1 MIFLLRLSL
10 NTTPNLMGV
19 IIFIGNLLF
28 LETLFHLDSLKVI
41 LSNLSEHSSD
51 IFVGFSDF
59 INTLI
64 TMFSR
69 VSRV

>member
-1 MIFLLRLSL
+1 MISLLRLSL

-19 IIFIGNLLF
+19 IIFIGHLLF

-41 LSNLSEHSSD
+41 LSNLLEHSSD
-51 IFVGFSDF
+51 ISVGFSDF

-64 TMFSR
+64 PMFSR
-69 VSRV
+69 V